1 MSDRYSPLKK
11 KKKKGG
17 GSRGRETH
25 NVARRRNFPVLVAP
39 LREALDDV
47 RLVAHQPKQTHD
59 FLAATPDTT
68 QHVALLGVLE
78 DKHKLVDAVDF
89 VFDALNE
96 RPERVRDVVDE
107 CIRYPV
113 GRDADVVFELLDAP
127 SHVLWMR
134 GWPEV
139 EL

>member
-1 MSDRYSPLKK
+1 MRKSESIS
-11 KKKKGG
+11 GG
-17 GSRGRETH
+17 GGETYDI
-25 NVARRRNFPVLVAP
+25 ARRRDFPVLVAT
-39 LREALDDV
+39 LREPLDDV
-47 RLVAHQPKQTHD
+47 RLIAHQPKQAHD

-68 QHVALLGVLE
+68 QHVTLLGVFE
-78 DKHKLVDAVDF
+78 DKHELVNAVDF
-89 VFDALNE
+89 VLDALDE
-96 RPERVRDVVDE
+96 RPERIRDVVDQRV
-107 CIRYPV
+107 RYPV

>member
-1 MSDRYSPLKK
+1 MRKEKSVS
-11 KKKKGG
+11 GG
-17 GSRGRETH
+17 GGETYDI
-25 NVARRRNFPVLVAP
+25 ARRRDFPVLVAT
-39 LREALDDV
+39 LRESLDDV
-47 RLVAHQPKQTHD
+47 RLIAHQPKQTHD

-78 DKHKLVDAVDF
+78 DKHELVNAVDF
-89 VFDALNE
+89 VFDALDE
-96 RPERVRDVVDE
+96 RPERVRDVVDQRV
-107 CIRYPV
+107 RYPV

-134 GWPEV
+134 SWPEV